1 MEDEISDGVKIL
13 CDRMENNL
21 EDFLETDFDPSTLHR
36 KLGKFYYEGKQ
47 IESLAKGE
55 IAGKETFWYLNDT
68 EKAMLVKAYVAME
81 RRLATQRV
89 VEKLLTTDEP
99 APEVKRKG
107 PLTKAQIVKDSLAQ
121 LNREFDKAYAE
132 NHATD
137 TYRYVAKDRYQLDLP
152 WK

>member
-13 CDRMENNL
+13 CDRMESNP
-21 EDFLETDFDPSTLHR
+21 EDFLETEYDLSTMHR

-107 PLTKAQIVKDSLAQ
+107 PLTKSWITKEALEN
-121 LNREFDKAYAE
+121 LNIAYAE

-137 TYRYVAKDRYQLDLP
+137 SLVYKAKDRYNFDENP
-152 WK
+152 WT